1 MIGFGLILLLDE
13 IFTRD
18 LYYWSASKGW
28 KPYNWLQP
36 MLASAEAN
44 IKGKASETVADSS
57 FLRDLFWLNV
67 INRFVGVSYVGVRGY
82 GPS

>member
-36 MLASAEAN
+36 MLASADAN
-44 IKGKASETVADSS
+44 IKGKTFESWSKETGEDVASNPP
-57 FLRDLFWLNV
+57 RDRKTTN
-67 INRFVGVSYVGVRGY
+67 IGSD
-82 GPS
+82 